1 MDDTKQSTIEA
12 ALAAAGS
19 KATYA
24 GAGASIWGWLTSSEA
39 GVVIG
44 ILLGVI
50 GFIVNL
56 YFKWREDRRQQAA
69 HEAQMRAIRGD
80 YL

>member
-1 MDDTKQSTIEA
+1 MNDVRQTTIDA
-12 ALAAAGS
+12 TLAAAGS

-24 GAGASIWGWLTSSEA
+24 GAGASLVGWFTSSEA

-44 ILLGVI
+44 IALGVLGLLI
-50 GFIVNL
+50 NV
-56 YFKWREDRRQQAA
+56 YFKHREDKRQQEE
-69 HEAQMRAIRGD
+69 HETRMRAIRGD